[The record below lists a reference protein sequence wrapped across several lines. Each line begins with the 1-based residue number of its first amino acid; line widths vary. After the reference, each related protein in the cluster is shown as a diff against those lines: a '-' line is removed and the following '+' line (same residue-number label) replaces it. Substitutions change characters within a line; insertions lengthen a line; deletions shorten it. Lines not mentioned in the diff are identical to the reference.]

1 MTAYERFL
9 AMECPPEN
17 GSVLWINTS
26 EVPYTLNMRVG
37 NEWQVLG
44 AFYDQKAM
52 EKILN
57 ILGEFTDPNNSV
69 ASILESIK
77 EFLVVPTEEEIHAM
91 FATN

>member
-26 EVPYTLNMRVG
+26 KVPYTLNMRVG
-37 NEWQVLG
+37 NEWQVLTS
-44 AFYDQKAM
+44 YDQKTM

>member
-37 NEWQVLG
+37 NEWQVLTS
-44 AFYDQKAM
+44 YDQKAM
-52 EKILN
+52 EKIFN